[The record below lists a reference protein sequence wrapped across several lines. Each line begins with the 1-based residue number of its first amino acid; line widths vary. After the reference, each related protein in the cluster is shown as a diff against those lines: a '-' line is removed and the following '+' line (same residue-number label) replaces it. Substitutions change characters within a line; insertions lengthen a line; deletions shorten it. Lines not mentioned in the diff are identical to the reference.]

1 MLSHSSLS
9 KEPIRIDMGSFDY
22 SQFEQRCE
30 YTDKGAPLQ
39 YGTMNGTQT
48 YDAMGTPRDAD
59 SD

>member
-1 MLSHSSLS
+1 MLSHASLS

-39 YGTMNGTQT
+39 FTAGGTQT
-48 YDAMGTPRDAD
+48 FGGGGQPMD
-59 SD
+59 SDSD

>member
-39 YGTMNGTQT
+39 LTGMGTQT
-48 YDAMGTPRDAD
+48 FDGGGRPMD
-59 SD
+59 SDND